1 MTKPRKTA
9 SLTLHLLR
17 HAKSSWDDPELPDAD
32 RPLTARG
39 ERAAANLARQLA
51 HAGVAPGLVL
61 CSPARRARQTLELI
75 LPALGDPVVLVEE
88 GLYAAGAP
96 ALLSRLRRLPA
107 GVREAM
113 LIGHNPGIHEL
124 ALLLAGTGAPESL
137 RERFPT
143 GALISLRLEA
153 ATWGDVHRG
162 GVVTRLLLPREL

>member
-1 MTKPRKTA
+1 MSRPAGTA

-17 HAKSSWDDPELPDAD
+17 HAKSSWDDPALADAD

-39 ERAAANLARQLA
+39 ERAAAKLVRRLARER
-51 HAGVAPGLVL
+51 VAPGLVL
-61 CSPARRARQTLELI
+61 CSSARRARQTLELI
-75 LPALGDPVVLVEE
+75 LPALGDPAVLVEE

-96 ALLSRLRRLPA
+96 ALLARLRQLPA

-124 ALLLAGTGAPESL
+124 AVLLAGGGAPASL
-137 RERFPT
+137 HEGFPT
-143 GALISLRLEA
+143 GAMVSISLRG
-153 ATWGDVHRG
+153 ATWGDVRRG